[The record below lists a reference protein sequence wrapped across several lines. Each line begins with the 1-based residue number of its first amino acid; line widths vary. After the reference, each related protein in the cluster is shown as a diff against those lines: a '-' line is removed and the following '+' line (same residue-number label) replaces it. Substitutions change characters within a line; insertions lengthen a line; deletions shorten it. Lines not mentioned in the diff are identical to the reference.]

1 MSGEVRSEK
10 VVNDYHIKVK
20 RICASC
26 QHREILDNGTRI
38 CAMMQLKVKQ
48 KFVCPKW
55 QMSDGLKNAG
65 LQTGGVVCLKGTQ
78 ETIIH

>member
-1 MSGEVRSEK
+1 MEVVE
-10 VVNDYHIKVK
+10 NDNHIMVK

-38 CAMMQLKVKQ
+38 CATMQLKVKQ

-55 QMSDGLKNAG
+55 EMSDGLENAG
-65 LQTGGVVCLKGTQ
+65 LQTGAVVLRKRSGIA
-78 ETIIH
+78 ERA

>member
-1 MSGEVRSEK
+1 MEVVE
-10 VVNDYHIKVK
+10 NDNHVKVK

-26 QHREILDNGTRI
+26 QHREILDDGTRI
-38 CAMMQLKVKQ
+38 CATMQLKVKQ

-55 QMSDGLKNAG
+55 EMSDGLENAG

-78 ETIIH
+78 EKIIQ

>member
-1 MSGEVRSEK
+1 MNG
-10 VVNDYHIKVK
+10 YHVKVK

-26 QHREILDNGTRI
+26 RHREILDDGTRI
-38 CAMMQLKVKQ
+38 CTMMQLKVKQ

-55 QMSDGLKNAG
+55 EMSDGLENAG

-78 ETIIH
+78 EKIIQ

>member
-1 MSGEVRSEK
+1 MNG
-10 VVNDYHIKVK
+10 YHVKVK

-26 QHREILDNGTRI
+26 RHREILDDGTRI
-38 CAMMQLKVKQ
+38 CTMMQLKVKQ

-55 QMSDGLKNAG
+55 EMSDGLENAG

-78 ETIIH
+78 ETIIQ

>member
-1 MSGEVRSEK
+1 MEV
-10 VVNDYHIKVK
+10 VVNGYHIKVK

-26 QHREILDNGTRI
+26 RHREILDDGTRI

-55 QMSDGLKNAG
+55 EMSDGLKNAG
-65 LQTGGVVCLKGTQ
+65 LQTGGVVLRKRSGIA
-78 ETIIH
+78 ERA

>member
-1 MSGEVRSEK
+1 MNG
-10 VVNDYHIKVK
+10 YHVKVK

-26 QHREILDNGTRI
+26 QHREVLDDGTRI
-38 CAMMQLKVKQ
+38 CTMMQLKVKQ

-55 QMSDGLKNAG
+55 EMSDGLENAG

-78 ETIIH
+78 EKIIQ

>member
-1 MSGEVRSEK
+1 MEVVE
-10 VVNDYHIKVK
+10 NDNHIMVK

-38 CAMMQLKVKQ
+38 CATMQLKVKQ

-55 QMSDGLKNAG
+55 EMSDGLKNAG
-65 LQTGGVVCLKGTQ
+65 LQTGAVVLRKRSGIA
-78 ETIIH
+78 ERA

>member
-1 MSGEVRSEK
+1 MEVVENSNH
-10 VVNDYHIKVK
+10 VKVK

-26 QHREILDNGTRI
+26 QHREILDDGTRI
-38 CAMMQLKVKQ
+38 CATMQLKVKQ

-55 QMSDGLKNAG
+55 EMSDGLKNAG
-65 LQTGGVVCLKGTQ
+65 LQTGAVVRLKGTQ

>member
-1 MSGEVRSEK
+1 MNG
-10 VVNDYHIKVK
+10 YHVKVK

-26 QHREILDNGTRI
+26 RHREILDDGTRI
-38 CAMMQLKVKQ
+38 CTMMQLKVKQ

-55 QMSDGLKNAG
+55 EMSDGLKNAG
-65 LQTGGVVCLKGTQ
+65 LQTGAVVRLKGTQ

>member
-1 MSGEVRSEK
+1 MEVVENYNH
-10 VVNDYHIKVK
+10 VKVK

-26 QHREILDNGTRI
+26 RHREILDDGTRI
-38 CAMMQLKVKQ
+38 CATMQLKVKQ

-55 QMSDGLKNAG
+55 EMSDGLKNAG
-65 LQTGGVVCLKGTQ
+65 LQTGAVVRLKGTQ